1 MNHKLLLLLAFLSPF
16 TLYGW
21 GVKGHRAVG
30 DAAYERL
37 TPKAR
42 LAVDQIRGQE
52 SLADLAVWPDEI
64 KPPFGSKHNTP
75 EGRAFNTTH
84 KDNRAWHFVNL
95 PLGTQAI
102 PSDRRLAPTN
112 SIIEMVNVSI
122 SVLRGRSSVMSKREA
137 LCWLAHLTGDIH
149 QPLHVGCGYY
159 VFDVEHDNR
168 PILVR
173 DPLAVI
179 PGRHDSGGNA
189 VQLPGTSSFHSF
201 WDTEMV
207 EFLEQPP
214 GTKVKDLILKRL
226 DVVRLARTRGG
237 VESWSRVWALE
248 SVAAA
253 GQAYADIEFETGG
266 VTPNSGTL
274 KIEAGWKSS
283 EAAYKQ
289 AHASLAL
296 DQLSKGAFRLADVL
310 NVIFR

>member
-1 MNHKLLLLLAFLSPF
+1 MKLPLLLSLILSAPLA
-16 TLYGW
+16 LYGW
-21 GVKGHRAVG
+21 GEKGHRAVG
-30 DAAYERL
+30 DAAYEML
-37 TPKAR
+37 TPKAKT
-42 LAVDQIRGQE
+42 AVDQIRGQE

-64 KPPFGSKHNTP
+64 KPPFGRKHNTAP
-75 EGRAFNTTH
+75 AKEFNAAH

-95 PLGTQAI
+95 PLGTQSI
-102 PSDRRLAPTN
+102 PTDRRLAPTN
-112 SIIEMVNVSI
+112 SIIEMLKVSI
-122 SVLRGRSSVMSKREA
+122 DVLRGRSSAMSKREA

-159 VFDVEHDNR
+159 VFDVENDNR

-173 DPLAVI
+173 DPQAVI

-189 VQLPGTSSFHSF
+189 INLPGTSNFHSF

-207 EFLEQPP
+207 DYVEQPQ
-214 GTKVKDLILKRL
+214 GAKVKDVILKRL
-226 DVVRLARTRGG
+226 SSAKFLRTRGA
-237 VESWSRVWALE
+237 VENWSRIWALE

-253 GQAYADIEFETGG
+253 GVAYADIEFETGA
-266 VTPNSGTL
+266 VTPNSGNL

-283 EAAYKQ
+283 EPAYKQ
-289 AHASLAL
+289 AHATLAL